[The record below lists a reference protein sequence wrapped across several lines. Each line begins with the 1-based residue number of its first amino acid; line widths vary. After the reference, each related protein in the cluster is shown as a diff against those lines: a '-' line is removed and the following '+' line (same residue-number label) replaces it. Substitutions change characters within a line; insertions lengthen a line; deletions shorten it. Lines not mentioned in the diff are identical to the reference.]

1 MDAKMSQQVTPN
13 YPPNPPNSSKWQ
25 VMVFMGAATIAGE
38 ESLAEAAQADL
49 NEMQLVGSDDKHLNI
64 YVQIHRGEDDAPK
77 AGYIEK
83 GKPIT
88 IDALADVPDTP
99 ERRKLHDGQALL
111 GFVESVLKPPRFN
124 PGDHTMLVLWGH
136 AYDFAFGRNKKRNGV
151 IDAID
156 LTDIGRI
163 LKRVQER
170 FGGAKLDI
178 LGCDACDLATVEMA
192 CELAPF
198 AKYLL
203 ASQIGVP
210 IPGWPYDRILDRLR
224 DPKGKEMLPA
234 EFGSYAVRRFCEAY
248 SPESRP
254 VSLTFLDLQRANELL
269 MNGAYLAKVLEEKI
283 ADPGMRGRIADLFW
297 QSQTGGGKPYVDL
310 ADLCLTL
317 VRSNSDDADI
327 VEAATNLGDFLI
339 KANPVVAGSRSANRP
354 FVIEHGRN
362 TCETARLNGISIYAP
377 HVAPDLQFD
386 PVFDMYKQFDFAKQ
400 TQWKDVV
407 RALATLS

>member
-1 MDAKMSQQVTPN
+1 MDAKMSQQGTPN
-13 YPPNPPNSSKWQ
+13 YTPNGPKWT
-25 VMVFMGAATIAGE
+25 VMVFMGAATINGSE
-38 ESLAEAAQADL
+38 PLSEAAQADL
-49 NEMQLVGSDDKHLNI
+49 TEMRSVGSNHNLNI
-64 YVQIHRGEDDAPK
+64 YVQIHRGDGKAPK
-77 AGYIEK
+77 EAYVKK
-83 GKPIT
+83 GGPVE
-88 IDALADVPDTP
+88 IDALDDVPNTT
-99 ERRKLHDGQALL
+99 ERRNLDNGQALL
-111 GFVESVLKPPRFN
+111 GFIENALKGHDARV
-124 PGDHTMLVLWGH
+124 DHTMLVLWGH
-136 AYDFAFGRNKKRNGV
+136 AYDFAFGREKKINGV

-170 FGGAKLDI
+170 FGGGQLDI

-224 DPKGKEMLPA
+224 DPKGRIMLPA
-234 EFGSYAVRRFCEAY
+234 ELGSYAVRRFCEAY

-254 VSLTFLDLQRANELL
+254 VSLTFLDLQRTEELL
-269 MNGAYLAKVLEEKI
+269 VNGGYLAKVLQEKI
-283 ADPGMRGRIADLFW
+283 ADPDMRDRIADLFW
-297 QSQTGGGKPYVDL
+297 QSQTGDGKPYVDL

-317 VRSNSDDADI
+317 VRRNSDDADI

-339 KANPVVAGSRSANRP
+339 KADPLVAGSRGASRP
-354 FVIEHGRN
+354 FVVEHGRN

-386 PVFDMYKQFDFAKQ
+386 PIFEMYKEFGFAKQ